1 MELKAI
7 IVEDEKHSQETLRNM
22 LTEFCDG
29 VHIAGMAGTVDE
41 AVALI
46 RKESP
51 DLVFLDI
58 ELKSG
63 TGFDVLERVGDMHFK
78 VVFTTAYEHYALRA
92 IKVSSVDYLLKPI
105 DLDELIAA
113 VDKVR
118 SARQEENNRDQ
129 WQLLLQSLKGEDYS
143 KRICLSTADGM
154 EFIQTADIVLC
165 EASGSYTK
173 FILRKGASLLVSKH
187 LKEYENMLNPR
198 EFMRVHNS
206 YLINLKEV
214 RKFVRSEGGYILMNN
229 DRQVPI
235 SPKKREEF
243 IEKMGTL

>member
-22 LTEFCDG
+22 LTEFCEG
-29 VHIAGMAGTVDE
+29 VEIAGMAGTVDE

-118 SARQEENNRDQ
+118 SARLEENNRDQ

-165 EASGSYTK
+165 EASGSYTR
-173 FILRKGASLLVSKH
+173 FILREGASLLVSKH

-229 DRQVPI
+229 DQQVPI

-243 IEKMGTL
+243 IGKMGTL